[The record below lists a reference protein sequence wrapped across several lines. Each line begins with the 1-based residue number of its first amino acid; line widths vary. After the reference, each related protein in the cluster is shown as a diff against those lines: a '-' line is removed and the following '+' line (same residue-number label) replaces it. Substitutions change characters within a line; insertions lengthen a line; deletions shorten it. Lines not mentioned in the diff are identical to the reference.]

1 MFRTTV
7 ALIKIA
13 AFMIGKNGLLRKA
26 KKLDREGKIAERD
39 ELVNGIVPVWA
50 RYVFEVT
57 KSDVEVEGLEKL
69 PKDKAV
75 VFIANHQGLM
85 DIPLLYGYSGKPMAF
100 VAKIEL
106 SKIPLLSSWMKLL
119 QCTFIDRKS
128 MRASLQAINDA
139 AANVSKGYSQM
150 IFPEGTR
157 SKGGRHIEFKPG
169 SFKLAFKSKSPVV
182 PVTIDGTWRI
192 YEENNDVRPAHVKM
206 IIHDPIDTDGM
217 TKKEMQELPS
227 RVERIVCA
235 PLSENESRK

>member
-1 MFRTTV
+1 MFRTLV
-7 ALIKIA
+7 AMIKLS

-26 KKLDREGKIAERD
+26 KKLDAEGKIKERD
-39 ELVNGIVPVWA
+39 EIVNSIVPVWA
-50 RYVFEVT
+50 RYVFEIT
-57 KSDVEVEGLEKL
+57 KSEVEVEGLEKL
-69 PKDKAV
+69 PSDRAV
-75 VFIANHQGLM
+75 VFVANHQGLM

-106 SKIPLLSSWMKLL
+106 AKIPLLSSWMKLL

-157 SKGGRHIEFKPG
+157 SKGKHHIEFKPG
-169 SFKLAFKSKSPVV
+169 SFKLAFKSKAPIV

-192 YEENNDVRPAHVKM
+192 YEEHKDVRSAHVKM
-206 IIHDPIDTDGM
+206 IVHDPIETENLS
-217 TKKEMQELPS
+217 KEEMQALPAAI
-227 RVERIVCA
+227 EKIVCA
-235 PLSENESRK
+235 PLGE

>member
-1 MFRTTV
+1 MFRT
-7 ALIKIA
+7 IIA
-13 AFMIGKNGLLRKA
+13 VVKLVAFMLGKIGLLRKA
-26 KKLDREGKIAERD
+26 QRLDREGKILERD
-39 ELVNGIVPVWA
+39 ALVNSIVPLWA
-50 RYVFEVT
+50 RYVFEIT

-69 PKDKAV
+69 PKDRAV

-85 DIPLLYGYSGKPMAF
+85 DIPLLYGYTGKQMAF

-157 SKGGRHIEFKPG
+157 SKGKPHIEFKPG
-169 SFKLAFKSKSPVV
+169 SFKLAFKSKAPVV

-192 YEENNDVRPAHVKM
+192 YEEKNRVSPAHVKM
-206 IIHDPIDTDGM
+206 VIHDPIETENL
-217 TKKEMQELPS
+217 TKEEMQELPAK
-227 RVERIVCA
+227 VEKIVCSR
-235 PLSENESRK
+235 LSERAV

>member
-157 SKGGRHIEFKPG
+157 SKGGHHIEFKPG

-217 TKKEMQELPS
+217 TKEEMQELPS

>member
-1 MFRTTV
+1 MFRT
-7 ALIKIA
+7 LIAVIKMI
-13 AFMIGKNGLLRKA
+13 AFMLGKIGLLRKA

-39 ELVNGIVPVWA
+39 ALVNGIVPVWA
-50 RYVFEVT
+50 RYVFELT
-57 KSDVEVEGLEKL
+57 KSDVEVVGLEKL

-75 VFIANHQGLM
+75 VFVANHQGLM
-85 DIPLLYGYSGKPMAF
+85 DIPLLYGYSGKQMAF

-157 SKGGRHIEFKPG
+157 SKGRPHIEFKPG
-169 SFKLAFKSKSPVV
+169 SFKLAFKSKAPIV

-192 YEENNDVRPAHVKM
+192 YEEKNQVNSAHVKM
-206 IIHDPIDTDGM
+206 TIHDPIETDGL
-217 TKKEMQELPS
+217 TKEQMQELPAQ
-227 RVERIVCA
+227 VEKIVCSQ
-235 PLSENESRK
+235 LSE